1 MDKVFNNDT
10 PIYIAGHTG
19 LIGSAFLRRFQS
31 EGFTRLITKTHSEL
45 DLTSQCRVESFFSEY
60 RPDIVFLCAGR
71 VGGIL
76 ENRDHPADFIL
87 ENLSIQLHVISAAFR
102 NGVKRL
108 FFPGSTC
115 MYPRQCPQ
123 PMKEQDLLTGML
135 EPTSLPYAL
144 SKLSGL
150 YLCLSLNQQY
160 GDKRFFPVI
169 PNNAYGPNDDFNLS
183 SCHVIPAMLRRFH
196 DAKVSR
202 SEVVTLWGTGTPR
215 REFVHADDIADA
227 CLYLLR
233 GSPNEFELPINIG
246 AGKDHSIREL
256 AEMVS
261 EIVDFKGMI
270 EFDAAKPDGAPK
282 KLLDS
287 SQIFSLGWRPKK
299 SLEEGLRA
307 TYEWFLKKVAGD

>member
-1 MDKVFNNDT
+1 MDFEFKSDT

-31 EGFTRLITKTHSEL
+31 EGFTHLITKTHSEL
-45 DLTSQCRVESFFSEY
+45 DLTSQGRVESFFSEH
-60 RPDIVFLCAGR
+60 RPSIVFLCAGR

-76 ENRDHPADFIL
+76 ENRGHPADFIM
-87 ENLSIQLHVISAAFR
+87 ENLSIQLHVIGAAFR

-108 FFPGSTC
+108 FFLGSTC
-115 MYPRQCPQ
+115 MYPRECPQ

-160 GDKRFFPVI
+160 GERRFLPVI
-169 PNNAYGPNDDFNLS
+169 PNNGYGPNDDFNLS
-183 SCHVIPAMLRRFH
+183 SCHVLPAMLRRFH
-196 DAKVSR
+196 EAKVRR

-233 GSPNEFELPINIG
+233 RSPYELELPINIG
-246 AGKDHSIREL
+246 VGKDYSIREL
-256 AEMVS
+256 ADMVS
-261 EIVDFKGMI
+261 EIVGFKGMI

-287 SQIFSLGWRPKK
+287 SQIFSRGWSPKK
-299 SLEEGLRA
+299 SLEQGLRA
-307 TYEWFLKKVAGD
+307 TYEWFLEKVAHD